1 MRLKPFRSPS
11 RIISLSGSCHDILV
25 GPWSL
30 AICVRWFKTI
40 QFKERKLLTPIVRLP
55 PGHLLCTCTGYERHV
70 GLFPAPPSPPAFLY
84 SKGARTSPITHTVFT
99 PKSRRSLCSAGLK
112 PTQYSGHSFCRGG
125 ATYAFLCGA
134 PVELIS
140 PQGDWSSDALPLYI
154 ARPLERCISMAY
166 LIEQN
171 IV

>member
-1 MRLKPFRSPS
+1 MALGVWPSVFVGSRPFSSRNVNFSPLLFAFRLV
-11 RIISLSGSCHDILV
+11 I
-25 GPWSL
+25 
-30 AICVRWFKTI
+30 
-40 QFKERKLLTPIVRLP
+40 
-55 PGHLLCTCTGYERHV
+55 CTGYERHV

-112 PTQYSGHSFCRGG
+112 LTQYSGHSFCRGG

-154 ARPLERCISMAY
+154 AIPLERCISMAY
-166 LIEQN
+166 LIKQN